1 MNFNLTIPYENEIKT
16 EDKNII
22 RKFIINNIKEYEN
35 NSSKLTELI
44 IEAVTSLNAG
54 KSRTEFIAEQG
65 FFKNLL
71 YSITGQ
77 NRKIRGEIDYNY
89 AIVKN
94 ASVRMIEYLAGQN
107 KITYEG
113 LIYLNN
119 KLNNIEKDL
128 EEEIITICKNIRES
142 FNYILN
148 KINEESKRIDSIEKK
163 VNLLEFK
170 AKAKLLEF
178 NNIKYLDMD
187 EIEKIICLSA
197 DLFLETYNSNLSD
210 LLKENIYIIKSILL
224 DFNIDIN
231 ESVRIIDIY
240 SKLIEKPEFIDK
252 LFFNENYNYNISE
265 YIIPILS
272 GANKI
277 KKLNNEENY
286 ILSSLKNINHNI
298 DDIKINLINEYGINI
313 SNFDYNFEINNY
325 ELIIMIINELKMLSN
340 ENNNSI
346 ENISLEERE
355 KLMHKYY
362 SSKQYIKAIV
372 ESNNI
377 LTKEKKNI
385 EAHNIKT
392 ESIYKLLISEMKNNN
407 KATYYRDI
415 AKIYL
420 IREDYD
426 NAFKYLNKYFDI
438 HSNNKD
444 INRLKKK
451 LKEQCNKIKKYKEK
465 IDKKIIKETNK
476 DKKEYLE
483 FINDFWALYLNK
495 I

>member
-1 MNFNLTIPYENEIKT
+1 
-16 EDKNII
+16 
-22 RKFIINNIKEYEN
+22 
-35 NSSKLTELI
+35 
-44 IEAVTSLNAG
+44 
-54 KSRTEFIAEQG
+54 
-65 FFKNLL
+65 
-71 YSITGQ
+71 
-77 NRKIRGEIDYNY
+77 
-89 AIVKN
+89 
-94 ASVRMIEYLAGQN
+94 
-107 KITYEG
+107 
-113 LIYLNN
+113 
-119 KLNNIEKDL
+119 
-128 EEEIITICKNIRES
+128 
-142 FNYILN
+142 
-148 KINEESKRIDSIEKK
+148 
-163 VNLLEFK
+163 
-170 AKAKLLEF
+170 
-178 NNIKYLDMD
+178 MD

-197 DLFLETYNSNLSD
+197 DLFLETYNSNLPD

-231 ESVRIIDIY
+231 KSVRIIDIY

-277 KKLNNEENY
+277 KRLNNEENY

-313 SNFDYNFEINNY
+313 SNFDYNLEINNY

>member
-22 RKFIINNIKEYEN
+22 RRFIINNIKEYEN

-54 KSRTEFIAEQG
+54 KSRTDFIAEQG

-231 ESVRIIDIY
+231 KSVRIIDIY
-240 SKLIEKPEFIDK
+240 SKLIEKSEFIDK

-277 KKLNNEENY
+277 KN
-286 ILSSLKNINHNI
+286 
-298 DDIKINLINEYGINI
+298 
-313 SNFDYNFEINNY
+313 
-325 ELIIMIINELKMLSN
+325 
-340 ENNNSI
+340 
-346 ENISLEERE
+346 
-355 KLMHKYY
+355 
-362 SSKQYIKAIV
+362 
-372 ESNNI
+372 
-377 LTKEKKNI
+377 
-385 EAHNIKT
+385 
-392 ESIYKLLISEMKNNN
+392 
-407 KATYYRDI
+407 
-415 AKIYL
+415 
-420 IREDYD
+420 
-426 NAFKYLNKYFDI
+426 
-438 HSNNKD
+438 
-444 INRLKKK
+444 
-451 LKEQCNKIKKYKEK
+451 
-465 IDKKIIKETNK
+465 
-476 DKKEYLE
+476 
-483 FINDFWALYLNK
+483 
-495 I
+495 

>member
-1 MNFNLTIPYENEIKT
+1 M
-16 EDKNII
+16 
-22 RKFIINNIKEYEN
+22 
-35 NSSKLTELI
+35 
-44 IEAVTSLNAG
+44 
-54 KSRTEFIAEQG
+54 
-65 FFKNLL
+65 
-71 YSITGQ
+71 
-77 NRKIRGEIDYNY
+77 
-89 AIVKN
+89 
-94 ASVRMIEYLAGQN
+94 
-107 KITYEG
+107 
-113 LIYLNN
+113 
-119 KLNNIEKDL
+119 
-128 EEEIITICKNIRES
+128 
-142 FNYILN
+142 
-148 KINEESKRIDSIEKK
+148 
-163 VNLLEFK
+163 
-170 AKAKLLEF
+170 
-178 NNIKYLDMD
+178 
-187 EIEKIICLSA
+187 
-197 DLFLETYNSNLSD
+197 
-210 LLKENIYIIKSILL
+210 
-224 DFNIDIN
+224 
-231 ESVRIIDIY
+231 
-240 SKLIEKPEFIDK
+240 
-252 LFFNENYNYNISE
+252 
-265 YIIPILS
+265 S

-313 SNFDYNFEINNY
+313 SNFDYNLEINNY

-407 KATYYRDI
+407 KAIYYRDI

>member
-1 MNFNLTIPYENEIKT
+1 MNFNLTVPYDNEIKI

-22 RKFIINNIKEYEN
+22 REFIINNINEYEN

-44 IEAVTSLNAG
+44 IEAVASLSAG
-54 KSRTEFIAEQG
+54 KSRTDFIAEQG

-77 NRKIRGEIDYNY
+77 NKKIRGEIDYNY

-94 ASVRMIEYLAGQN
+94 ASVKMIEYLAGQN

-128 EEEIITICKNIRES
+128 EEELITICKNIRES

-148 KINEESKRIDSIEKK
+148 KINEDSKRIDSIEKK
-163 VNLLEFK
+163 VHLLEFK
-170 AKAKLLEF
+170 ASAKLLEF
-178 NNIKYLDMD
+178 NNIKYSDMD
-187 EIEKIICLSA
+187 EIEKIICLSN
-197 DLFLETYNSNLSD
+197 DLFLETYNFD
-210 LLKENIYIIKSILL
+210 LLKENIYMIKSILL

-231 ESVRIIDIY
+231 KSAKITDIY

-252 LFFNENYNYNISE
+252 LFFNINYNNNVSE

-272 GANKI
+272 GASKI
-277 KKLNNEENY
+277 KKLNNEESY
-286 ILSSLKNINHNI
+286 ILSSILKNSNNDIGK
-298 DDIKINLINEYGINI
+298 IKINLINEYGINI
-313 SNFDYNFEINNY
+313 SNFDYNLEINNY

-340 ENNNSI
+340 KNDDSVK
-346 ENISLEERE
+346 NISLEESAE
-355 KLMHKYY
+355 LMHKYY
-362 SSKQYIKAIV
+362 SSKQYIKAII

-377 LTKEKKNI
+377 LKKEKKNI

-392 ESIYKLLISEMKNNN
+392 ESIYKLLINEMKSYN
-407 KATYYRDI
+407 KTTYYKDI

-420 IREDYD
+420 IKEDYD

-438 HSNNKD
+438 YSDNKD

-451 LKEQCNKIKKYKEK
+451 LKEQYNKIKKYKEK
-465 IDKKIIKETNK
+465 IGKKIVKETNK
-476 DKKEYLE
+476 NKKEYLE
-483 FINDFWALYLNK
+483 FINDFWALYLSK